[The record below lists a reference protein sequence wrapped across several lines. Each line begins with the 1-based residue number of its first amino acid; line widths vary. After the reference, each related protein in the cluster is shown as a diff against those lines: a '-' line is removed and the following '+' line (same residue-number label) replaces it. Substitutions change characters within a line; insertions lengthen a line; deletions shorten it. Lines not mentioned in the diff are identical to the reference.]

1 MKNRNI
7 KNAGAESRKK
17 RLRRA
22 IVLAVILAATAFFIS
37 ETVLFRYHQNLYQSY
52 EGISLSNQTETVQA
66 IRNGLKNHA
75 QTITIR
81 FTAHVDGMDELD
93 AIVDDLME
101 EALKETGDPKEGDY
115 IRYQYGGYETR
126 YGYEEGS
133 RLPGRQDKE
142 YTVRIIPEYYTYL
155 SWEDEVTEEIDR
167 IIASFAFD
175 ENTTDYEKVKT
186 IYAYVY
192 DNVSYYTPHRRK
204 PDYHLATTAYSALFK
219 HSAVC
224 QGYCVLMYRLLR
236 ECGVSTRIIAGTGYL
251 DDWEEYHSWNIVEI
265 DGKYYNLDVTWD
277 KTLETTDYFLKCD
290 RNFGEHKRDPEFM
303 TDDFY
308 RKYPMAEEDYPL

>member
-1 MKNRNI
+1 MQLLSGRKI
-7 KNAGAESRKK
+7 K
-17 RLRRA
+17 RR
-22 IVLAVILAATAFFIS
+22 AVILSVVLVAVAFLLIGTVAA
-37 ETVLFRYHQNLYQSY
+37 EYHQKQLQSY
-52 EGISLSNQTETVQA
+52 SGLTLSNQEETVQA
-66 IRNGLKNHA
+66 IRSGLKNHA

-81 FTAHVDGMDELD
+81 FTAHVDSMDEMD

-101 EALKETGDPKEGDY
+101 EALAETIDPQEGDY

-126 YGYEEGS
+126 YGYEPGKG
-133 RLPGRQDKE
+133 LFGRQQKE
-142 YTVRIIPEYYTYL
+142 YTVKIIPEYYTYL
-155 SWEDEVTEEIDR
+155 SWEEEVTEEIDR
-167 IIASFAFD
+167 IVASFGFD

-192 DNVSYYTPHRRK
+192 DHVSYYTPHRRK

-277 KTLETTDYFLKCD
+277 KTLETTDYYLKCD

-308 RKYPMAEEDYPL
+308 REYPMAEEDYPL